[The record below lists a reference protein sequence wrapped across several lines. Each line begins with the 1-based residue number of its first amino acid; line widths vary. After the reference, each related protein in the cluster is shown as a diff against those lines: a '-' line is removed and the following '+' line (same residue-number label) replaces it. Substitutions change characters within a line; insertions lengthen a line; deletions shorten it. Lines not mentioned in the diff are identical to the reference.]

1 MCHNWGGI
9 VNVRE
14 WLINPGLLEK
24 PYLLTM
30 GPGIHNSGDAALDP
44 WGLLYVFGMMKMM
57 PKGCI
62 VDLSAG
68 GRNWLALTAF
78 AILMGVDNGRVGM
91 EDHIWMSPH
100 REELMS
106 SNGEAVGKV
115 ATIARELGR

>member
-1 MCHNWGGI
+1 MCHNWEGI

-14 WLINPGLLEK
+14 WRINPGLLEK

-30 GPGIHNSGDAALDP
+30 GPGMHNSGDAAPDP
-44 WGLLYVFGMMKMM
+44 WGLLYVLGMMKMM

-62 VDLSAG
+62 VGLSAG

-78 AILMGVDNGRVGM
+78 AILMGVDNGRVVM
-91 EDHIWMSPH
+91 EDHIWTSPH
-100 REELMS
+100 WEELMS